1 MKKTYLICIKGEIN
15 GDFDNYVTSYPL
27 YMHEFGHYLD
37 SRVWGP
43 LFSFAVGIPSLI
55 SAGSS
60 ETTTLGISNHDYF
73 WTEKR
78 ANRKAA
84 DYFGKYYGIN
94 WLFSGY
100 PIGHGRVKFK
110 KTFFL

>member
-1 MKKTYLICIKGEIN
+1 MGEIN

-27 YMHEFGHYLD
+27 YMQEFGHYLD

-43 LFSFAVGIPSLI
+43 LFSFAVGIPSAI

-60 ETTTLGISNHDYF
+60 DYLSTAPYSTHHYY

-84 DYFGKYYGIN
+84 DYFGKYHNVDWFNDTFVYRN
-94 WLFSGY
+94 NNHTYEEVY
-100 PIGHGRVKFK
+100 PAYMY
-110 KTFFL
+110 